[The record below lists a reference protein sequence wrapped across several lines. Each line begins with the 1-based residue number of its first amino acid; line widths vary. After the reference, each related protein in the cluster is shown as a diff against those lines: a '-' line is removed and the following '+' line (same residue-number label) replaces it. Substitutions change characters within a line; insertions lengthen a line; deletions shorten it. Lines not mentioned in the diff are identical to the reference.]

1 VGTIRARVEEAVAK
15 YPHLV
20 KLRYPNAALRALPE
34 LSDLS
39 LVQIQRARL
48 KASQTKASQSWRK
61 ENPAKYLWGLARQRA
76 KKRNVY
82 FDLLP
87 EDIQVPTH
95 CPVFGIP
102 LVIGTSGLRGGS
114 DNSPSLDR
122 IDPNRGYVKDNVR
135 VTSWKAN
142 NIKGAATL
150 ADLQVVVADLLALQG
165 PAAEL

>member
-1 VGTIRARVEEAVAK
+1 MGTIRARVLEAVAK

-20 KLRYPNAALRALPE
+20 KLRHPNAALRTLPE

-39 LVQIQRARL
+39 LLQIQRARL
-48 KASQTKASQSWRK
+48 KVSHTKASQSWRK
-61 ENPAKYLWGLARQRA
+61 ENPAKYLWGLARHRA

-102 LVIGTSGLRGGS
+102 LVIGTSGSQGGS

-122 IDPNRGYVKDNVR
+122 IDPSRGYVKDNVR

-142 NIKGAATL
+142 NIKGGATL